1 MNTKTIFPQ
10 TQNSTY
16 LNTAACGL
24 LSKNVLEQKQ
34 KDNEAFYHQ
43 GSDFLKAEDEIID
56 RTKGLIASIF
66 NVNRDKVAITP
77 NFSLAFNAVLEA
89 INKSASF
96 LYLEEDYPS
105 IHLPLKRRSFDCKSI
120 SISSKIEDDIYKHIA
135 KYKPHFFAVSKVQY
149 LSGLHLETDFFKN
162 LKQDFPNLKILVDG
176 TQYLGVEAFDF
187 KNSGIDLMIS
197 SGYKW
202 LNAGL
207 GNCIAMLSEAMLDE
221 LDPKQIG
228 ANSLID
234 KTKEASKSMG
244 FLEPGHYD
252 LIAIKSLETALNL
265 HYNQI
270 GIENI
275 ENHLGQISRQAFE
288 IFKDHKLLDEVVS
301 ERSQHSTIFNLNIS
315 QNRLQDFEKANIS
328 LSKRG
333 KGLRISFHYYNELE
347 DLNRLLK
354 VVNN

>member
-10 TQNSTY
+10 TQNLTY

-24 LSKNVLEQKQ
+24 LSINVLEQKQ
-34 KDNEAFYHQ
+34 KDIETFYQ
-43 GSDFLKAEDEIID
+43 LGSDFLKAEDKIID
-56 RTKGLIASIF
+56 RTKGKIARIF
-66 NVNRDKVAITP
+66 NVDKLKVAITP
-77 NFSLAFNAVLEA
+77 NFSLAFNAVLDA
-89 INKSASF
+89 IDKSATF

-105 IHLPLKRRSFDCKSI
+105 IRLPLKRRNFDCKSI
-120 SISSKIEDDIYKHIA
+120 SISSQIEDDIYEHIT
-135 KYKPHFFAVSKVQY
+135 KYKPNFFAVSKVQY
-149 LSGLHLETDFFKN
+149 LSGLHLETDFFKK

-187 KNSGIDLMIS
+187 KNSGVDLMIS

-207 GNCIAMLSEAMLDE
+207 GNCIAMISEALLDE
-221 LDPKQIG
+221 LNSKQIG

-234 KTKEASKSMG
+234 KTRDASKPMG

-252 LIAIKSLETALNL
+252 LIAIKSLETALDL
-265 HYNQI
+265 HYNKI

-275 ENHLGQISRQAFE
+275 QNHLREVSEKAFE
-288 IFKDHKLLDEVVS
+288 TFKNYKLLDEFVS
-301 ERSQHSTIFNLNIS
+301 QRSQHSSIFNLKINE
-315 QNRLQDFEKANIS
+315 NRLQDFEKANIS

-333 KGLRISFHYYNELE
+333 NGLRISFHYHNELE
-347 DLNRLLK
+347 DLDQLLK
-354 VVNN
+354 IVNN